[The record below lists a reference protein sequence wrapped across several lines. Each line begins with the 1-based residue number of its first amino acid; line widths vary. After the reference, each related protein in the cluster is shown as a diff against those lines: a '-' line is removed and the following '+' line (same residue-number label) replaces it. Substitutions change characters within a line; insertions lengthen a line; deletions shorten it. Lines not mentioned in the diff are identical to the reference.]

1 MENSRPK
8 QKHKIDPDA
17 ASLNIQRVPIWKDT
31 YIRRILGT
39 NLREEWLRYLGAALA
54 MAVVAAT
61 TSGTAF
67 MMQYIVDAMTL
78 PEYRGLVFIVAG
90 AVAAIFVIK
99 GIATYIQTVL
109 MAQAGFRIVANQ
121 QNEVF
126 KKLLRQSVDFFHL
139 RESSSIVMRVTR
151 GATAARAITDT
162 LINGYVR
169 DLLTLLGL
177 IGVMIYQQ
185 PILSAAAL
193 LVAPIAL
200 FGVGRLIKRSR
211 KLSNQELSSLSEII
225 KVVQETVSGFRI
237 IKVFSAENLLSQRME
252 AAAEETRARS
262 LSFTRVSALTSP
274 MMDTLS
280 GLAIAGIVCLS
291 AFQLFGMERSTP
303 GEILSFVT
311 ALLMAYEP
319 AKRLMSTRLRIERD
333 LAAVARMYVLMDAPE
348 TLKEVDGAQDIPA
361 GPATIEFKNVSFK
374 YAEDDIIRSFSHQ
387 FPAQKITALVGP
399 SGGGKSTMFNLM
411 LRLSDP
417 TQGEV
422 LINGQSLRNATNSSL
437 RRSLSLVSQD
447 TFLFSATIMENL
459 RIGRNDATDEDVMRA
474 AKIANAHEF
483 IMQQPEGY
491 ATQIGENGAFL
502 SGGQKQRIAIARA
515 VLKNAPILLLD
526 EATSALDANSEE
538 LVRDSLEK
546 ISKGVTM
553 IVIAHRLSSILKA
566 DQICYVEAGEIK
578 EKGTLRELIDK
589 KDGLFRALFD
599 KQFREA
605 ALEYGLTD
613 I

>member
-17 ASLNIQRVPIWKDT
+17 AALDIQRVPIWKDT

-162 LINGYVR
+162 LINSYVR

-459 RIGRNDATDEDVMRA
+459 RIGRNDATDEDVIRA

-538 LVRDSLEK
+538 LVRDSLEM